1 MSGAGRARSGQRQ
14 VQAVQAIKAF
24 EKKQVD
30 WDAQQLGEAI
40 GISNQQARALIATLA
55 ARGELE
61 LAEVTVRRRRLVLTQ
76 AAKAVS
82 PRAA

>member
-1 MSGAGRARSGQRQ
+1 MSGRARSGQRQ
-14 VQAVQAIKAF
+14 VEAIQAIRGF
-24 EKKQVD
+24 EKRHID

-61 LAEVTVRRRRLVLTQ
+61 LAEVTVRRRRLVLT
-76 AAKAVS
+76 AAPKS
-82 PRAA
+82 PSRAA